1 VRISSEDA
9 PAIAGRATDIFLV
22 GLGMHIGHMTRD
34 ADVVMQA
41 CKTCYFMHNDPEVR
55 HYIKQLP
62 GKAVDIFDF
71 YTENVS
77 RMITYRQIAATVLDS
92 ARSSRPVCIA
102 LYGHP
107 MFLSTISQ
115 MVLYGADWLGLRTAV
130 IPGISSFDTV
140 SSDLRIDPGQVSLQ
154 IQEATSMLLFRTALD
169 PHRGLI
175 VLQPAQFGTV
185 LQSSARSRA
194 ARFAPLLQY
203 LLQFYPVGHPIY
215 LVASS
220 QTSRGQPQIDR
231 ALLGLDLDLSQHLR
245 QETTV
250 YLPPLSAVIDED
262 ADMRKT
268 LYEKSWLDQ
277 VVGGD
282 GDDAQSL

>member
-1 VRISSEDA
+1 VRISSKDVA
-9 PAIAGRATDIFLV
+9 PIESGTTDIFLV

-34 ADVVMQA
+34 ADFVMQA
-41 CKTCYFMHNDPEVR
+41 CKTRYFMHSDPEVR
-55 HYIKQLP
+55 HYIQQLP
-62 GKAVDIFDF
+62 GKAVDIYDF
-71 YTENVS
+71 YTENES

-92 ARSSRPVCIA
+92 ARSSRPVCVA

-115 MVLYGADWLGLRTAV
+115 MVLHGADWLGLRTAV
-130 IPGISSFDTV
+130 IPGVSSFDTV
-140 SSDLRIDPGQVSLQ
+140 SSDLRIDPGEVSLQ

-185 LQSSARSRA
+185 LQSSAQSLA
-194 ARFAPLLQY
+194 VRFAPLLQY
-203 LLQFYPVGHPIY
+203 LLQFYPVGHPMY

-220 QTSRGQPQIDR
+220 QTSHGHPQVDQV
-231 ALLGLDLDLSQHLR
+231 LLGLDLDLSQHLK

-250 YLPPLSAVIDED
+250 YLPPLSAGIDED
-262 ADMRKT
+262 VAMRKT